1 VRGSASLCA
10 LVCSCSCAVCVCVC
24 VCVRVCMCKRE
35 RECVCVCAW
44 YVRACVCVR
53 ACVRACMRAF
63 VRACVRVRVCLCV
76 RAGVCVYV
84 HVNSTYSW
92 THRGEKPQ
100 FEYSRIG
107 RGTAHCRPHAQYSD
121 VKKLKPVLCQDAV
134 FGISSK
140 YTSVFSISSKYTSRA
155 FHRVP
160 CAPITDHRLALLR
173 FSPVPQARR
182 VR

>member
-1 VRGSASLCA
+1 
-10 LVCSCSCAVCVCVC
+10 
-24 VCVRVCMCKRE
+24 
-35 RECVCVCAW
+35 
-44 YVRACVCVR
+44 
-53 ACVRACMRAF
+53 
-63 VRACVRVRVCLCV
+63 
-76 RAGVCVYV
+76 VYV

-173 FSPVPQARR
+173 FSPVPQAGR

>member
-1 VRGSASLCA
+1 
-10 LVCSCSCAVCVCVC
+10 
-24 VCVRVCMCKRE
+24 
-35 RECVCVCAW
+35 
-44 YVRACVCVR
+44 
-53 ACVRACMRAF
+53 VRACMRGCVHAWVRAW
-63 VRACVRVRVCLCV
+63 VRACVLACVCAFVCACVRVC
-76 RAGVCVYV
+76 VCVYV

-121 VKKLKPVLCQDAV
+121 LRKLKPVLCQDAV

-140 YTSVFSISSKYTSRA
+140 YTSVFGMSSKYTSRA

-160 CAPITDHRLALLR
+160 CAPITDHRLALSR
-173 FSPVPQARR
+173 FSSVPQARR
-182 VR
+182 AR